1 MWAMGRDR
9 FPLDERD
16 ARGRDVVAVALAGGG
31 VRDEGGRP
39 VGVWRGARV
48 GCALPAVS
56 MPARVARKLSG
67 ARECGAVRL
76 SLVGVSGRSSRG
88 WGVSEATMTLWAL
101 IPLGC
106 LLGRRWCLGVCFP
119 GARSRNVET

>member
-1 MWAMGRDR
+1 LWAMGRDR

-56 MPARVARKLSG
+56 MPARGGAQVVWGAGVWRGEVVFGGCVGAQLARLGGIGADDDTLGADPSWLSSWTALVFG
-67 ARECGAVRL
+67 CGF
-76 SLVGVSGRSSRG
+76 SVST
-88 WGVSEATMTLWAL
+88 V
-101 IPLGC
+101 
-106 LLGRRWCLGVCFP
+106 
-119 GARSRNVET
+119 